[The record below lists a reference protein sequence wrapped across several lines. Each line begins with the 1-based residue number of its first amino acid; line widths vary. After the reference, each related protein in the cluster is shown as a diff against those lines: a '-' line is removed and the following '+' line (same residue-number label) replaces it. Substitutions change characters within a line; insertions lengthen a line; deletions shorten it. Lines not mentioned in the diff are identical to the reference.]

1 MTATIIADIQERT
14 KYIETHVRMGAD
26 RTDVTNEMYRT
37 LLLLFSDL
45 ESGLTV
51 KEHTDVMEA
60 LEGTE
65 TFTQNQLHGLSRVL
79 RMHQVR
85 RGPSKPQL
93 SELELAQPPL
103 QSNAPSAG
111 TAQAPGA
118 PHQGPESAVSE
129 EQRRVA
135 YLRAVEAWEVRGP
148 PNRNTAEGN
157 GELRRVLEDVCGMVT
172 LWDNFSG
179 KPIMLEHDGGGNL
192 ARILV
197 PKDEADR
204 WGPLADAPVLDPE
217 QVETGCG
224 PQVPPHKFLEAI
236 GQEGP
241 IRVEYTEAGYPKNL
255 WTPFWHDV
263 AEPKQ
268 VSDVPAAEPARLIT
282 GDILRMAVARH
293 RRLKAICQAAAPA
306 PEAEAEA
313 AEGGNTEKQKRAVIY
328 I

>member
-14 KYIETHVRMGAD
+14 KFIEAQVRMGAD
-26 RTDVTNEMYRT
+26 RTEVTAELYRT
-37 LLLLFSDL
+37 LLLRFSVL

-60 LEGTE
+60 LEDTE
-65 TFTQNQLHGLSRVL
+65 TFTQMQLLGLSRVL
-79 RMHQVR
+79 SMHQVR
-85 RGPSKPQL
+85 QL
-93 SELELAQPPL
+93 PELELSLRQPPP
-103 QSNAPSAG
+103 QSKAPSAG

-129 EQRRVA
+129 ELRRVA
-135 YLRAVEAWEVRGP
+135 YVRAMEAWEARGP

-204 WGPLADAPVLDPE
+204 WGQYADAPVLDPE

-224 PQVPPHKFLEAI
+224 PQVAPHKFLEAI

-241 IRVEYTEAGYPKNL
+241 IRVEYTQLGYPKNL

-268 VSDVPAAEPARLIT
+268 LSDVPAAEPARL
-282 GDILRMAVARH
+282 
-293 RRLKAICQAAAPA
+293 
-306 PEAEAEA
+306 
-313 AEGGNTEKQKRAVIY
+313 
-328 I
+328 